1 MGAIKCQ
8 CSSESIDDCANNGC
22 RIARQT
28 LQLMPRT
35 DSRTFDSDEWMRG
48 WKAASDAAQERVHKL
63 ESMLRQ
69 AGYSDAQIEAGTP
82 YVEVMGG

>member
-1 MGAIKCQ
+1 
-8 CSSESIDDCANNGC
+8 
-22 RIARQT
+22 
-28 LQLMPRT
+28 
-35 DSRTFDSDEWMRG
+35 MRG